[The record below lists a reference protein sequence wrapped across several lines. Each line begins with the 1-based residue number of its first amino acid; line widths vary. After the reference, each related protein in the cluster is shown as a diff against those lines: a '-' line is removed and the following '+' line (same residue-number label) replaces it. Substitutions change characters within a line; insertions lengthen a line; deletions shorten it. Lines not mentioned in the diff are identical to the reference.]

1 MTSTVS
7 DPRAPVPSRTGA
19 TGPASGKGSGPTRAK
34 RSVSHRIFGRQP
46 LGLLFSSPYLVF
58 VLAVFAFPIVYSV
71 WISFHDFFFAAP
83 GANPA
88 RPFVGLDNYVAA
100 FSNPA
105 VIRSFGNVGIFLLIN
120 VPLTVVL
127 SLLLASAL
135 NKVVHARTFL
145 RVSFYVPYVTASV
158 AVVAVWLFLF
168 NGNGLVNQIL
178 GPLAPSPSW
187 LINENLAM
195 PVIAIYV
202 TWKQLGFY
210 ILLYLAALQNV
221 PKELYESAATDGA
234 GRIRQFFSVTVPGV
248 RPATLLVLLVSTVTG
263 ANLFTEPYLLTGGGG
278 PNGASASPVLLMY
291 QLGIQQ
297 GQPDVASAIGVVLVI
312 GVLIIAFIQNR
323 LVGERDS

>member
-1 MTSTVS
+1 MTTLAPTPDAPAQDSAGAPG
-7 DPRAPVPSRTGA
+7 PRP
-19 TGPASGKGSGPTRAK
+19 K
-34 RSVSHRIFGRQP
+34 RSLVRRIIGKQP
-46 LGLLFSSPYLVF
+46 LGLLFSAPYIVF
-58 VLAVFAFPIVYSV
+58 VIAIFAFPIVYSV

-83 GANPA
+83 GAKVD
-88 RPFVGLDNYVAA
+88 RPFVGFDNYVTA
-100 FSNPA
+100 FTNPA
-105 VIRSFGNVGIFLLIN
+105 VIRSFGNIAIFLVIN

-127 SLLLASAL
+127 ALLLAIAL
-135 NKVVHARTFL
+135 DKVVHLRTFL

-168 NGNGLVNQIL
+168 NSDGLVNTIL
-178 GPLAPSPSW
+178 GPLAPDPSW
-187 LINENLAM
+187 LINEKLAM
-195 PVIAIYV
+195 PVIALYV

-221 PKELYESAATDGA
+221 PRELYESAATDGA
-234 GRIRQFFSVTVPGV
+234 GRIRQFFSVTVPSV
-248 RPATLLVLLVSTVTG
+248 RPATVLVLLVSTVTG

-312 GVLIIAFIQNR
+312 LVLIVAWLQNR
-323 LVGERDS
+323 FAGERD